1 MTPDFIKFC
10 ETRFSSEFPVVHA
23 GVPMLFSNVPVSDS
37 VDTFVVFHVMASE
50 DTMPIN
56 LGHEAKS
63 RNVGLIQVDV
73 FTPKDTGAGEAYTMA
88 YNAGM
93 IFKRRDLAVG
103 TEGLVVF
110 KDPSVQDRG
119 EVRGRHKHMMR
130 IPYRYDFKDF
140 FIT

>member
-1 MTPDFIKFC
+1 MTPAFIRFC
-10 ETRFSSEFPVVHA
+10 ETRFETEFALLYPTI
-23 GVPMLFSNVPVSDS
+23 PQFFSNVAVPETMNSYVCM
-37 VDTFVVFHVMASE
+37 HVMASE

-73 FTPKDTGAGEAYTMA
+73 FTPKDEGAGEAYEMA
-88 YNAGM
+88 YAAGV
-93 IFKRRDLAVG
+93 IFKRQDLSVG

-110 KDPSVQDRG
+110 KDPSIQDRG

-130 IPYRYDFKDF
+130 VPYRYDFRDF
-140 FIT
+140 FLP